1 MLGNA
6 KFQFQLPRLD
16 SASAE
21 PELQTLVIDYADL
34 PKFDA
39 VADDQPIEAT
49 NSDDRCVFPPIL
61 CRCSLLTCLGGCLGV
76 DVCLGGG
83 SCRFCGQPLDGK
95 RQHANSCMAG

>member
-6 KFQFQLPRLD
+6 KFQFLLPRLD

-39 VADDQPIEAT
+39 VVDDQPIEAT
-49 NSDDRCVFPPIL
+49 N
-61 CRCSLLTCLGGCLGV
+61 
-76 DVCLGGG
+76 
-83 SCRFCGQPLDGK
+83 
-95 RQHANSCMAG
+95 